1 VTSLGNAPHC
11 TSRRAPGLVAALFLA
26 GGIAVCANA
35 SAQVQRSGGGG
46 GAANAQLMM
55 QYQQADAERTQ
66 LKSENTKLKKDL
78 DDLKKQL
85 DAASKQAVASKAGV
99 GRDAAQLAAAQA
111 ANDRSAKD
119 LADSKGKMQELVGKF
134 RETITQMRGIEAERS
149 QLQQQLA
156 QSKTAFDQCA
166 ERNYSLYQVDNE
178 VLDRYAHEG
187 AFSHMA
193 SAEPFTRIKRTQ
205 IDNLVLEYKERAEEL
220 RLKKAEA
227 ASGSTAPASVATSA
241 PAGGQPRASSS
252 GTAASPSPT
261 SSPPA
266 ATSGA
271 PAAPNSGTAPTSAN
285 TPTGATSSGTPAPT
299 ASTPAGASQPASPQH
314 N

>member
-1 VTSLGNAPHC
+1 MNSSGSANDGGMRVSRPLLVLAAIGSALISAVAP
-11 TSRRAPGLVAALFLA
+11 
-26 GGIAVCANA
+26 
-35 SAQVQRSGGGG
+35 AQVQRSGGGG

-78 DDLKKQL
+78 DDLKKQF
-85 DAASKQAVASKAGV
+85 DAASKQVVASKAGV
-99 GRDAAQLAAAQA
+99 SRDAAQLAAAHA

-178 VLDRYAHEG
+178 VLDRYAREG

-220 RLKKAEA
+220 RMKKAQA
-227 ASGSTAPASVATSA
+227 ASGGTRAASNSAPAPAS
-241 PAGGQPRASSS
+241 PPPG
-252 GTAASPSPT
+252 AAS
-261 SSPPA
+261 
-266 ATSGA
+266 SGA
-271 PAAPNSGTAPTSAN
+271 PAATTSA
-285 TPTGATSSGTPAPT
+285 PA
-299 ASTPAGASQPASPQH
+299 SASQAAPPQH

>member
-1 VTSLGNAPHC
+1 VNSSGSAIDRGTRVSRLWIVLAAIGGAVISAVTP
-11 TSRRAPGLVAALFLA
+11 
-26 GGIAVCANA
+26 
-35 SAQVQRSGGGG
+35 AQVQRSGGGG

-66 LKSENTKLKKDL
+66 LKSDNAKLKKDL

-85 DAASKQAVASKAGV
+85 DAASKQAAVSKAGV
-99 GRDAAQLAAAQA
+99 SRDAAQLAAAQA

-119 LADSKGKMQELVGKF
+119 LVDAKGKMQELVGKF
-134 RETITQMRGIEAERS
+134 RETITQMRGIESERS

-178 VLDRYAHEG
+178 VLDRYSHEG

-220 RLKKAEA
+220 RMKKAEA
-227 ASGSTAPASVATSA
+227 ASGSAAPPGVAPGPADTTAPSSA
-241 PAGGQPRASSS
+241 QPRPSTG
-252 GTAASPSPT
+252 GTTASPSP
-261 SSPPA
+261 
-266 ATSGA
+266 
-271 PAAPNSGTAPTSAN
+271 AN
-285 TPTGATSSGTPAPT
+285 PPTGATTSRTPAAT
-299 ASTPAGASQPASPQH
+299 TSIPAGAVQPAPPQP

>member
-1 VTSLGNAPHC
+1 VNSPGSANSRGARVSRLWIVVVASGGALISAVAP
-11 TSRRAPGLVAALFLA
+11 
-26 GGIAVCANA
+26 
-35 SAQVQRSGGGG
+35 AQVQRSGGGG

-66 LKSENTKLKKDL
+66 LKSDNAKLKKDL

-85 DAASKQAVASKAGV
+85 DAATKQAAASKAGV
-99 GRDAAQLAAAQA
+99 SRDSAQLAAAQA

-119 LADSKGKMQELVGKF
+119 LVDSKAKMQELVGKF
-134 RETITQMRGIEAERS
+134 RETITQMRGIESERS

-156 QSKTAFDQCA
+156 ESKTAFDRCA

-193 SAEPFTRIKRTQ
+193 SAEPFTRIKRTE

-220 RLKKAEA
+220 RMKKAA
-227 ASGSTAPASVATSA
+227 
-241 PAGGQPRASSS
+241 AGGS
-252 GTAASPSPT
+252 AASPA
-261 SSPPA
+261 PPK
-266 ATSGA
+266 S
-271 PAAPNSGTAPTSAN
+271 N
-285 TPTGATSSGTPAPT
+285 
-299 ASTPAGASQPASPQH
+299 
-314 N
+314 

>member
-1 VTSLGNAPHC
+1 VVVASVGALISAVAP
-11 TSRRAPGLVAALFLA
+11 
-26 GGIAVCANA
+26 
-35 SAQVQRSGGGG
+35 AQVQRSGGGG

-66 LKSENTKLKKDL
+66 LKSDNAKLKKDL

-85 DAASKQAVASKAGV
+85 DAATKQAAASKAGV
-99 GRDAAQLAAAQA
+99 SRDSAQLAAAQA

-119 LADSKGKMQELVGKF
+119 LVDSKAKMQELVGKF
-134 RETITQMRGIEAERS
+134 RETITQMRGIESERS

-156 QSKTAFDQCA
+156 ESKTAFDRCA

-193 SAEPFTRIKRTQ
+193 SAEPFTRIKRTE

-220 RLKKAEA
+220 RMKKATGAGGSPSAPPSTSSSSGA
-227 ASGSTAPASVATSA
+227 APSSAPSATPAPGA
-241 PAGGQPRASSS
+241 PAGSAS
-252 GTAASPSPT
+252 A
-261 SSPPA
+261 
-266 ATSGA
+266 
-271 PAAPNSGTAPTSAN
+271 
-285 TPTGATSSGTPAPT
+285 TPAP
-299 ASTPAGASQPASPQH
+299 AGATQSAPPKS

>member
-1 VTSLGNAPHC
+1 MNSPGSAN
-11 TSRRAPGLVAALFLA
+11 SRGARVSRLWIVVVA
-26 GGIAVCANA
+26 
-35 SAQVQRSGGGG
+35 SGGGG

-66 LKSENTKLKKDL
+66 LKSDNAKLKKDL

-85 DAASKQAVASKAGV
+85 DAATKQAAASKAGV
-99 GRDAAQLAAAQA
+99 SRDSAQLAAAQA

-119 LADSKGKMQELVGKF
+119 LVDSKAKMQELVGKF
-134 RETITQMRGIEAERS
+134 RETITQMRGIESERS

-156 QSKTAFDQCA
+156 ESKTAFDRCA

-193 SAEPFTRIKRTQ
+193 SAEPFTRIKRTE

-220 RLKKAEA
+220 RMKKAA
-227 ASGSTAPASVATSA
+227 
-241 PAGGQPRASSS
+241 AGGS
-252 GTAASPSPT
+252 AASPA
-261 SSPPA
+261 PPK
-266 ATSGA
+266 S
-271 PAAPNSGTAPTSAN
+271 N
-285 TPTGATSSGTPAPT
+285 
-299 ASTPAGASQPASPQH
+299 
-314 N
+314 

>member
-1 VTSLGNAPHC
+1 VNVNSPGNTNHVGSAANPGGPGNRGARVSRLWTVLAAGSCALISAVAP
-11 TSRRAPGLVAALFLA
+11 
-26 GGIAVCANA
+26 
-35 SAQVQRSGGGG
+35 AQVQRSGGGG

-66 LKSENTKLKKDL
+66 LKSDNAKLKKNL

-85 DAASKQAVASKAGV
+85 DAASKQAAVSKAGV
-99 GRDAAQLAAAQA
+99 SRDSAQLAAVQA
-111 ANDRSAKD
+111 ANDRSARD
-119 LADSKGKMQELVGKF
+119 LADGKAKMQELVGKF
-134 RETITQMRGIEAERS
+134 RETITQMRGIESERS

-156 QSKTAFDQCA
+156 ESKTAFDRCA

-193 SAEPFTRIKRTQ
+193 SAEPFTRIKRTE

-220 RLKKAEA
+220 RMKKAA
-227 ASGSTAPASVATSA
+227 A
-241 PAGGQPRASSS
+241 
-252 GTAASPSPT
+252 AA
-261 SSPPA
+261 
-266 ATSGA
+266 A
-271 PAAPNSGTAPTSAN
+271 PAAP
-285 TPTGATSSGTPAPT
+285 PAP
-299 ASTPAGASQPASPQH
+299 AKS

>member
-1 VTSLGNAPHC
+1 MRASDAIRPVSLV
-11 TSRRAPGLVAALFLA
+11 VALYC
-26 GGIAVCANA
+26 AVVANSA
-35 SAQVQRSGGGG
+35 MAQVQRSGGGG

-66 LKSENTKLKKDL
+66 LKSENAKLKKDL

-85 DAASKQAVASKAGV
+85 DAASKQAAASKAGV
-99 GRDAAQLAAAQA
+99 SRDAAQLAAAQA
-111 ANDRSAKD
+111 ANDRSTKD
-119 LADSKGKMQELVGKF
+119 LADGKARMQELVGKF
-134 RETITQMRGIEAERS
+134 RETITQMRGVESERT

-166 ERNYSLYQVDNE
+166 ERNYSLYQVDSE

-187 AFSHMA
+187 AFSHLA

-220 RLKKAEA
+220 RVKKAAGSA
-227 ASGSTAPASVATSA
+227 APAPGVPAAANSPPAGPAAAPAPASSSPPPASGPT
-241 PAGGQPRASSS
+241 AGGA
-252 GTAASPSPT
+252 
-261 SSPPA
+261 PPA
-266 ATSGA
+266 ATPRAASGPTPSGA
-271 PAAPNSGTAPTSAN
+271 TQ
-285 TPTGATSSGTPAPT
+285 PAP
-299 ASTPAGASQPASPQH
+299 PQP

>member
-1 VTSLGNAPHC
+1 VKVNSSGSAIDRGARASRLWIVLAACGGALISPVAP
-11 TSRRAPGLVAALFLA
+11 
-26 GGIAVCANA
+26 
-35 SAQVQRSGGGG
+35 AQVQRSGGGG

-66 LKSENTKLKKDL
+66 LKSDNAKLKKDL

-85 DAASKQAVASKAGV
+85 DAAGKQAAASKAGV
-99 GRDAAQLAAAQA
+99 SRDAAQLAAAQA
-111 ANDRSAKD
+111 ANDRGAKD
-119 LADSKGKMQELVGKF
+119 LADSKAKMQELVGKF
-134 RETITQMRGIEAERS
+134 RETLTQMRGIESERS

-220 RLKKAEA
+220 RVKKAEA
-227 ASGSTAPASVATSA
+227 AAGSAVPPGAAPT
-241 PAGGQPRASSS
+241 PA
-252 GTAASPSPT
+252 
-261 SSPPA
+261 PA
-266 ATSGA
+266 AT
-271 PAAPNSGTAPTSAN
+271 T
-285 TPTGATSSGTPAPT
+285 
-299 ASTPAGASQPASPQH
+299 STPAGASQPAPPQH

>member
-1 VTSLGNAPHC
+1 
-11 TSRRAPGLVAALFLA
+11 LV
-26 GGIAVCANA
+26 GGIAVCASA

-66 LKSENTKLKKDL
+66 LKSDNTKLKKDL

-85 DAASKQAVASKAGV
+85 DAASKQVVASKAGV
-99 GRDAAQLAAAQA
+99 SRDAAQLAAAQA

-119 LADSKGKMQELVGKF
+119 LVDAKGKMQELVGKF

-156 QSKTAFDQCA
+156 QSKTAFDRCA
-166 ERNYSLYQVDNE
+166 ERNYSLYRVDSE

-187 AFSHMA
+187 AFSHIA

-220 RLKKAEA
+220 RMKKPEA
-227 ASGSTAPASVATSA
+227 ASGSATSPDAARAPAATTALSSA
-241 PAGGQPRASSS
+241 QPRASSG
-252 GTAASPSPT
+252 GTTASPSPANP
-261 SSPPA
+261 PPA
-266 ATSGA
+266 ATTPV
-271 PAAPNSGTAPTSAN
+271 PAGTIP
-285 TPTGATSSGTPAPT
+285 PAP
-299 ASTPAGASQPASPQH
+299 PQP

>member
-1 VTSLGNAPHC
+1 MNSSGSAID
-11 TSRRAPGLVAALFLA
+11 
-26 GGIAVCANA
+26 GGIRVSRPLLVLAAIGGALISAVAP
-35 SAQVQRSGGGG
+35 AQVQRSGGGGGG

-78 DDLKKQL
+78 DDLKKQF
-85 DAASKQAVASKAGV
+85 DAASKQVVASKAGV
-99 GRDAAQLAAAQA
+99 SRDAAQLAAAQA

-220 RLKKAEA
+220 RMKKAQA
-227 ASGSTAPASVATSA
+227 ASGGTRAAPNSAPAPAS
-241 PAGGQPRASSS
+241 PPPG
-252 GTAASPSPT
+252 AAS
-261 SSPPA
+261 
-266 ATSGA
+266 SGA
-271 PAAPNSGTAPTSAN
+271 PAATTSA
-285 TPTGATSSGTPAPT
+285 PA
-299 ASTPAGASQPASPQH
+299 SASQAAPPQH

>member
-1 VTSLGNAPHC
+1 VTSLRNAPHC
-11 TSRRAPGLVAALFLA
+11 TSRRVPGLVAALLLV
-26 GGIAVCANA
+26 GGIAVCVSA

-66 LKSENTKLKKDL
+66 LKLENTKLKKDL

-85 DAASKQAVASKAGV
+85 DAASKQAAASKAGV
-99 GRDAAQLAAAQA
+99 SRDAAQLAAAQA

-220 RLKKAEA
+220 RMKKANPSPGA
-227 ASGSTAPASVATSA
+227 APSATPANSPTSASV
-241 PAGGQPRASSS
+241 P
-252 GTAASPSPT
+252 ASPSPVA
-261 SSPPA
+261 P
-266 ATSGA
+266 SGA
-271 PAAPNSGTAPTSAN
+271 S
-285 TPTGATSSGTPAPT
+285 
-299 ASTPAGASQPASPQH
+299 PAGASQPAPPQH

>member
-1 VTSLGNAPHC
+1 MISLGNARHC
-11 TSRRAPGLVAALFLA
+11 TSRRAPGLVAALLLV
-26 GGIAVCANA
+26 GGIAVCASA

-85 DAASKQAVASKAGV
+85 DAAGKQAAASKAGV
-99 GRDAAQLAAAQA
+99 SRDAAQLAAAQA
-111 ANDRSAKD
+111 ANDRSTKD
-119 LADSKGKMQELVGKF
+119 LADSKAKMQELVGKF
-134 RETITQMRGIEAERS
+134 RETITQMRSVESERT

-156 QSKTAFDQCA
+156 QGKTALDQCA
-166 ERNYSLYQVDNE
+166 DRNYSLYQVDNE

-220 RLKKAEA
+220 RIKKAAA
-227 ASGSTAPASVATSA
+227 ASGSAA
-241 PAGGQPRASSS
+241 PAGAVSAPTATSSPAASAQPRASAAA
-252 GTAASPSPT
+252 AASPSPGAA
-261 SSPPA
+261 SSATPA
-266 ATSGA
+266 NSPSSASVPASPSPVAPSGA
-271 PAAPNSGTAPTSAN
+271 S
-285 TPTGATSSGTPAPT
+285 
-299 ASTPAGASQPASPQH
+299 PAGASQPAPPQH

>member
-1 VTSLGNAPHC
+1 MNSSGSAINCDTRVSTPWIVLAAIGCALVTAVAP
-11 TSRRAPGLVAALFLA
+11 
-26 GGIAVCANA
+26 
-35 SAQVQRSGGGG
+35 AQVQRSGGGGG

-66 LKSENTKLKKDL
+66 LKSDNAKLKKDL

-85 DAASKQAVASKAGV
+85 DTASKQAAASKAGV
-99 GRDAAQLAAAQA
+99 SRDAAQLATAQA

-119 LADSKGKMQELVGKF
+119 LADAKGKMQELIGKF
-134 RETITQMRGIEAERS
+134 RETITQMRGIESERS

-156 QSKTAFDQCA
+156 QSKAAFDQCA

-220 RLKKAEA
+220 RVKKADSSPGSAAVAPPRTSAGGTVTSPSA
-227 ASGSTAPASVATSA
+227 ASATPS
-241 PAGGQPRASSS
+241 ASSS
-252 GTAASPSPT
+252 G
-261 SSPPA
+261 SSA
-266 ATSGA
+266 AT
-271 PAAPNSGTAPTSAN
+271 
-285 TPTGATSSGTPAPT
+285 TPA
-299 ASTPAGASQPASPQH
+299 PAGASRPAPPQH

>member
-1 VTSLGNAPHC
+1 VNSSGSAIDRGTRVSRLWIVLAAIGGAVISAVTP
-11 TSRRAPGLVAALFLA
+11 
-26 GGIAVCANA
+26 
-35 SAQVQRSGGGG
+35 AQVQRSGGGG

-66 LKSENTKLKKDL
+66 LKSDNAKLKKDL

-85 DAASKQAVASKAGV
+85 DAARKQAAVSKAGV
-99 GRDAAQLAAAQA
+99 NRDAAQLAAAQA

-119 LADSKGKMQELVGKF
+119 LVDAKGKMQELVGKF
-134 RETITQMRGIEAERS
+134 RETITQMRGIESERS

-178 VLDRYAHEG
+178 VLDRYSHEG
-187 AFSHMA
+187 AFSHIA

-220 RLKKAEA
+220 RIKKAETA
-227 ASGSTAPASVATSA
+227 AGSAA
-241 PAGGQPRASSS
+241 PAGAAQP
-252 GTAASPSPT
+252 T
-261 SSPPA
+261 PPQ
-266 ATSGA
+266 
-271 PAAPNSGTAPTSAN
+271 PN
-285 TPTGATSSGTPAPT
+285 
-299 ASTPAGASQPASPQH
+299 
-314 N
+314 